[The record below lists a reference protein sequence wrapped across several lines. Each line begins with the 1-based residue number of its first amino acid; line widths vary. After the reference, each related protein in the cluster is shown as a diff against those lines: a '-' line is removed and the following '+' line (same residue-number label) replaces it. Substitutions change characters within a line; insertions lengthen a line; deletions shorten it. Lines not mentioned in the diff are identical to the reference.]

1 MGPIGLA
8 MVAALWAYDGWIEIK
23 YVGSE
28 VKNPQRNLPLSIIF
42 STLIVIVLYV
52 LISLSCVYVLSVD
65 KMAQSQLVASEVA
78 TTIMGPLGAA
88 LVTVAILISTLGS
101 NNGIIF
107 TAARIPYAMAK
118 EGLFFKSMANV
129 NEKYR
134 VPLTALIVQGVWACI
149 LTASGTYDQLY
160 TYVVFASWLFYAMSC
175 GAVII
180 LRYKAPQ
187 MARPY
192 KTWGYPV
199 VPVVF
204 ILFAI
209 WLMMNT
215 IIEAPRDAAIGA
227 GIILLGLPIYFYW
240 KKERDEGRQDAGPF

>member
-1 MGPIGLA
+1 MA
-8 MVAALWAYDGWIEIK
+8 R
-23 YVGSE
+23 SE
-28 VKNPQRNLPLSIIF
+28 
-42 STLIVIVLYV
+42 
-52 LISLSCVYVLSVD
+52 
-65 KMAQSQLVASEVA
+65 LVASDVA
-78 TTIMGPLGAA
+78 QKLLGPAGAA
-88 LVTVAILISTLGS
+88 LIAIAIVISTLGS

-118 EGLFFKSMANV
+118 AGLFFKSMAKV

-134 VPLTALIVQGVWACI
+134 VPLM
-149 LTASGTYDQLY
+149 
-160 TYVVFASWLFYAMSC
+160 SWLFYAMSC

-180 LRYKAPQ
+180 LRCKAPQ

-204 ILFAI
+204 ILFAL
-209 WLMMNT
+209 WLMLNT
-215 IIEAPRDAAIGA
+215 IIEAPRDAAFGA

-240 KKERDEGRQDAGPF
+240 KRQTK